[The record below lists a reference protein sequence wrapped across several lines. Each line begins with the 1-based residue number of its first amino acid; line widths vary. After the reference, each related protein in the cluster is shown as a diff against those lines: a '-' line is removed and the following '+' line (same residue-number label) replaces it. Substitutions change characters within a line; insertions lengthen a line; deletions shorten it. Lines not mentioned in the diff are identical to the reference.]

1 MFPLQFANIFL
12 TYHTSVANLH
22 PLRVE
27 LRCKLQEK
35 LPRVTGPIV
44 IVEFEVTGGCSIA
57 EKSDDVH
64 RGSWIQGYRIGYVD
78 LNVVRYSSENQ
89 RVDSYFVCQCSLVAI
104 AKRSKNLY
112 DMHLLCYL
120 VCTQRARPCCD
131 VHLLPCA
138 FAELATVVKADPSS
152 YILSEYRRK
161 D

>member
-1 MFPLQFANIFL
+1 MFPLQFDNIFL
-12 TYHTSVANLH
+12 TYQTSVANLH

-44 IVEFEVTGGCSIA
+44 IVEFELTGGCSIA

-89 RVDSYFVCQCSLVAI
+89 RVDSYFVCQCSIVAI
-104 AKRSKNLY
+104 AKLSKNLY

-120 VCTQRARPCCD
+120 VCTQRTYWNIYCTSLSCLENFKFKPMSI
-131 VHLLPCA
+131 LL
-138 FAELATVVKADPSS
+138 ELK
-152 YILSEYRRK
+152 YINAQLI
-161 D
+161 